1 MVQWII
7 YKHTSI
13 RSGKAYIGVTRNSMK
28 TRWQKH
34 VRDAINGSN
43 SHFHRAIR
51 LYGAENWTHEILVD
65 KIDTLEEAF
74 ALEKHYIKKEDTFEN
89 GYNLTIGGEGNPGLQ
104 KPEYFMT
111 FEWRHAFYGN
121 ETCTAIELMEKY
133 PAITINSMR
142 VYFKKNYDS
151 VFGWTNKIDAALRSP
166 YSNVDKIIHVY
177 SMHADEEFIGTVLEF
192 AKKLQKPISHVN
204 KLVSKKYK
212 SISGWSF
219 TKEKEPLKNKQV
231 QGFDSITGDLVVT
244 YPSTFEASRQLMLSR
259 EELMSEWLGY
269 SGKNGKLY
277 NGIIYKYAKDTNI
290 GVGK

>member
-13 RSGKAYIGVTRNSMK
+13 RSGKAYIGVTKNSMK

-34 VRDAINGSN
+34 VRDAINGSAL
-43 SHFHRAIR
+43 HFHRAIS
-51 LYGAENWTHEILVD
+51 LYGAENWTHEILAD

-74 ALEKHYIKKEDTFEN
+74 ALEKYYIKKEGTFEN

-104 KPEYFMT
+104 KPEYFIT
-111 FEWRHAFYGN
+111 FKWRHTVYGN

-133 PAITINSMR
+133 PEITINSMR

-151 VFGWTNKIDAALRSP
+151 VFGWTNKIDVTLRAP
-166 YSNVDKIIHVY
+166 YNNVNKIIHVY
-177 SMHADEEFIGTVLEF
+177 SMHTNEEFIGTVSEF

-204 KLVSKKYK
+204 KFVSKKYK
-212 SISGWSF
+212 SINGWSF
-219 TKEKEPLKNKQV
+219 TKEKEPSKNKQV
-231 QGFDSITGDLVVT
+231 QGFDSITGNLVVT

-259 EELMSEWLGY
+259 EELMSEWLSY
-269 SGKNGKLY
+269 SGKNGKLHK
-277 NGIIYKYAKDTNI
+277 GIIYKYAKDTNI
-290 GVGK
+290 GVK